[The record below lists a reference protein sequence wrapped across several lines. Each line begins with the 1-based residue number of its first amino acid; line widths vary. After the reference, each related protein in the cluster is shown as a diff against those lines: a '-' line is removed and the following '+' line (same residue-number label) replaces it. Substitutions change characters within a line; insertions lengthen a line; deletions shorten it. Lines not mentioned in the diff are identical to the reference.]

1 MQLPL
6 PSQYRTVGVI
16 GKRLTLTC
24 TCIRKITKPFIN
36 RFKWNEPEET
46 LYINYFV
53 DTRTGALIVV
63 KSNAYDV
70 GVIGE
75 PIILKGTIQRH
86 GNYYGQAQTY
96 LSRVRVMEPCAD

>member
-1 MQLPL
+1 MQLQNMKASL
-6 PSQYRTVGVI
+6 W
-16 GKRLTLTC
+16 
-24 TCIRKITKPFIN
+24 N
-36 RFKWNEPEET
+36 RVCQSIDCVQLLIIKSEYHEKSY